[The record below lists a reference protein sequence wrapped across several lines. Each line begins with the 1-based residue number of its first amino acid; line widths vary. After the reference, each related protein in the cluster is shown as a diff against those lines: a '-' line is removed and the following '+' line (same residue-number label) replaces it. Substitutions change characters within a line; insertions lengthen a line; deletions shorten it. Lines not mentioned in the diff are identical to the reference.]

1 MTDEPELYTIT
12 RLASLYRR
20 DRRTIEHLIGDIAP
34 ATIVTQ
40 GARTFRRWR
49 RGDVHDALSAPTA
62 SDELRAAFEVLHG
75 IRAAMR
81 RLKRERRTGQQLDV
95 PQVKAELGQRI
106 VAGREAA
113 INLVQKVAPQ
123 IVGAAEGSRAKARVR
138 AILKRELQEIA
149 ENLAAAFRWERH

>member
-1 MTDEPELYTIT
+1 MTISALS
-12 RLASLYRR
+12 AAYRK
-20 DRRTIEHLIGDIAP
+20 DRRTVENLIGDIAP

-49 RGDVHDALSAPTA
+49 RGDVHDSLSAPTQTDA
-62 SDELRAAFEVLHG
+62 LRAAFEELHG
-75 IRAAMR
+75 LRAE
-81 RLKRERRTGQQLDV
+81 LKRMKRALRTGAHLDV
-95 PQVKAELGQRI
+95 ARVKQEMGLRI

-149 ENLAAAFRWERH
+149 ENLAAPFRWERR